1 MNDVLSAAR
10 NGGNDTEH
18 LKPNEIWKRGNDR
31 IWPYSL
37 AGGLLGL
44 LLLLGIVFLVK
55 CDSEL
60 IFISDCTSGVPSD
73 APPPAQDASVP

>member
-10 NGGNDTEH
+10 DGGNDTEH

-31 IWPYSL
+31 VWPYGL
-37 AGGLLGL
+37 IGGLLGL
-44 LLLLGIVFLVK
+44 LLLVAMLFLLK

-60 IFISDCTSGVPSD
+60 IFISDCASEVE
-73 APPPAQDASVP
+73 PPPPSLEDASVP